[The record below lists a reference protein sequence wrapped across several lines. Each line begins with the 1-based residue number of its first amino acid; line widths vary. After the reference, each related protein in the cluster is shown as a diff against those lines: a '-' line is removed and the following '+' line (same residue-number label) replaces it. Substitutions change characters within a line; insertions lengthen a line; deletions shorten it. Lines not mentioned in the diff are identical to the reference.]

1 MAEAEKVCIEIEPEL
16 FACIEVKTKRRY
28 QRLLSQVLSKG
39 ESGELGT
46 KLEILGLFIESADF
60 GRLRGEYEKHL
71 VAGKR
76 VKFSLYL
83 DRGQAAYDIQI
94 T

>member
-1 MAEAEKVCIEIEPEL
+1 MDKQVCIEIEPEL
-16 FACIEVKTKRRY
+16 FACIEVKAKRQY
-28 QRLLSQVLSKG
+28 QRVLSQVLSKG

-46 KLEILGLFIESADF
+46 KLEILRLFIESADF

-76 VKFSLYL
+76 VKFRLYL
-83 DRGQAAYDIQI
+83 EHGQAAYNIKI